1 MPISKE
7 ELVRAMDE
15 YDFSEESKK
24 WVVAVSECCPEW
36 GDVLSQVT
44 DKNGNRVFETVDIC
58 SVYNCCYKD
67 LIKNP
72 EKVKAVLSDEEAL
85 EDISGFRNKG
95 VGLQRNVREP
105 LPSVKS
111 RHPDVFAEK
120 DENKDVKTSDKK
132 KSNNVCFYKRGG
144 MEM

>member
-15 YDFSEESKK
+15 YEFSEESKK
-24 WVVAVSECCPEW
+24 WVMAVSESCSEW

-44 DKNGNRVFETVDIC
+44 DKSGNRVFETVDIC
-58 SVYNCCYKD
+58 DVYNSCYKE

-85 EDISGFRNKG
+85 EDISRFRNKG
-95 VGLQRNVREP
+95 VGLQRNIREP
-105 LPSVKS
+105 LSSVKS

-132 KSNNVCFYKRGG
+132 KSSNVCFYKRGG
-144 MEM
+144 MKM

>member
-15 YDFSEESKK
+15 YEFSEESKK
-24 WVVAVSECCPEW
+24 WVMAVSESCSEW

-44 DKNGNRVFETVDIC
+44 DKSGNRVFETVDIC
-58 SVYNCCYKD
+58 DVYNSCYKE

-85 EDISGFRNKG
+85 EDISRFRNKG
-95 VGLQRNVREP
+95 VGLQRNIREP
-105 LPSVKS
+105 LSSVKS

-120 DENKDVKTSDKK
+120 DENNDVKTSDKK
-132 KSNNVCFYKRGG
+132 KSSNVCFYKRGG
-144 MEM
+144 MKM